1 MKKRWLYRCIPSVLL
16 AMIMALNTVLPAQC
30 TEQRP
35 TGGVRVEKAADKP
48 LPDDAQAAQPD
59 TDEEGP
65 VAAQTEQSTDE
76 ETLDGAQAAQPDT
89 DEEGPT
95 AAQTELGTNEET
107 LDGAQAEQ
115 TEEKAQPVERMRDK
129 VDELVDALIDWAA
142 GIMFPDME
150 PDEVRRFIMA
160 AYDVVVSDEF
170 QSLIAHPEV
179 RELIDALFEKA
190 AGLSRNNPELAK
202 RILQTAGIGE
212 SVAELLVYLLSHRE
226 DLQGLRQMAS
236 ETELGQLIVKALD
249 KPDWSYEV
257 VTTPPAAPSD

>member
-16 AMIMALNTVLPAQC
+16 AMIMALNTVLPAHC
-30 TEQRP
+30 TEQSP

-65 VAAQTEQSTDE
+65 
-76 ETLDGAQAAQPDT
+76 
-89 DEEGPT
+89 T
-95 AAQTELGTNEET
+95 AAQTERGTNEET

-150 PDEVRRFIMA
+150 PDEVRHFIIA
-160 AYDVVVSDEF
+160 AYDVAVSDEF
-170 QSLIAHPEV
+170 QSLIAYPEV

-202 RILQTAGIGE
+202 RILQTAGVGE
-212 SVAELLVYLLSHRE
+212 SVAELMVYLLSHRE

-249 KPDWSYEV
+249 KLDWSYEV